1 MKISYKTSGCCC
13 QQINLEIDENNIIK
27 DVEFIGGCA
36 GNLIGIR
43 SLVIGKKADE
53 VAKILKGI
61 TCGTKSTSCPD
72 QLSRAIKSNIK

>member
-1 MKISYKTSGCCC
+1 MKIKYKTSGCCC
-13 QQINLEIDENNIIK
+13 REINLEIDEDNIIK

-53 VAKILKGI
+53 VAKMLKGI
-61 TCGTKSTSCPD
+61 PCGTKSTSCPD
-72 QLSRAIKSNIK
+72 QLSRAIRENI

>member
-13 QQINLEIDENNIIK
+13 SRINLEIDENNIIK

-36 GNLIGIR
+36 GNQLGIK

-53 VAKILKGI
+53 VAQILEGI

-72 QLSRAIKSNIK
+72 QLSRAIKSRKK